1 MAFTKL
7 QTKLNKA
14 LTTNADGDY
23 ALRTMAEGDQT
34 MENLTITGDLTV
46 GGQIKDQK
54 LDVTVGSGGSV
65 AVVSEVQSP
74 TLQLRALGKLFDK
87 NVLLRDGDAVELGTS
102 SIALSGTQ
110 PLSNGDVILTRMYV
124 NNIDNIG
131 SVTNLR
137 LRGAIC
143 RMLSTDITMMVADVL
158 AWQIAT
164 YETSTSKVE
173 DYQVGWSGGGGSSN
187 ITLCPFNLTSLGTLT
202 ADQVQMMTDLATLND
217 WTITGTADTW
227 ANIGTW
233 LNTPADREAFFALVI
248 PSHVSSMEPA
258 KLEEIVVRGNNLALC
273 DKIRVRETFASSD
286 ADLVIVTATG
296 IEKITA
302 GGNINNIV
310 SCVFSAAP
318 NTEYTLGFTFAVDD
332 ITIAARIMTATDDTF
347 SRYSDASKWTTI
359 GTETSSG
366 DYTLTFT
373 TTSDVKFASIGFAID
388 SASSTLAAL
397 TNIQL
402 NEGSTA
408 NTYATP
414 LDAGI
419 EFGNRS
425 ANELKNGNYEYELL
439 GWTNVDTANS
449 HLRIITGETVVAGS
463 FTPRFSGWYTFGAKN
478 LVADAKTVK
487 ISMNSVES
495 VAVQGDADPTWSVES
510 VELVAGTAYA
520 IAMTGSENLIEF
532 QVQIMQG
539 ERASAE
545 FEDKGYIA
553 YNPLELLTCPDNAG
567 TSTVSDELISINGVP
582 NIKHNVTDNRT
593 DSGDPEIDPTEL
605 STSTWINHGGVPYA
619 TFTGGSQAGFT
630 AGKVGAGTA
639 LGTTL
644 DDIVIEQGKRYRMFY
659 NIVQNSGTVASASS
673 IMVIG
678 PAVGAGAGPV
688 DNTLLVA
695 GATEV
700 DFIATISGTFTAW
713 VQTNQEVNYT
723 LSGFTIMQYNIQE
736 NLAPNLEDISAFV
749 NGSLI
754 QETTE
759 GQNHIVSA
767 DGVML
772 SVVHSQGLAGV
783 VSGVQQGLQ
792 SKLDRSEYDK
802 LHRVRLTT
810 VNTGMTASTPFFFAF
825 SLSTSIPDL
834 IPGAALVYEI
844 LKDTDVA
851 SYDIYDNG
859 IVITPGGSA
868 PAAADVLI
876 DVLIEASEPLAIIT
890 VDFS

>member
-402 NEGSTA
+402 NQGSTA

-419 EFGNRS
+419 TFGSRS
-425 ANELKNGNYEYELL
+425 ANLLSNGNYEYELL
-439 GWTNVDTANS
+439 GWTGVDTANS
-449 HLRIITGETVVAGS
+449 HLRVAASATPAAAS
-463 FTPRFSGWYTFGAKN
+463 FTPRFSGWYTFGAMNHDSGSAETIKMS
-478 LVADAKTVK
+478 L
-487 ISMNSVES
+487 NSVES
-495 VAVQGDADPTWSVES
+495 ATVQGDAGNPWSVEN
-510 VELVAGTAYA
+510 VELVAGTAYP
-520 IAMTGSENLIEF
+520 IAVTSSANSIEF
-532 QVQIMQG
+532 QVIIEQG
-539 ERASAE
+539 EYTQAE
-545 FEDKGYIA
+545 VLAKGYVSCA
-553 YNPLELLTCPDNAG
+553 PLELLTCPANG
-567 TSTVSDELISINGVP
+567 TTVSDELISINGVP
-582 NIKHNVTDNRT
+582 NILHNVTDNRT